1 MDFRRLLSVHFEN
14 QVSVCRK
21 GRLFEVGSTEHRE
34 ERFLMWLHRLKSMT
48 LLHREHATF
57 YVRLNRVK
65 SMTFSDRVRG
75 AFPCAAG
82 SAWMAEL
89 LPVRPQRVDG
99 GDRGEA
105 MGVSAAEIMVRLNR
119 GSWAEIGSARVMSA
133 IPRGRPAWS
142 SSIICDFMRQR
153 RKAVPEWAAGG
164 RYVCLRANR
173 RTVAANV
180 ALPRT

>member
-1 MDFRRLLSVHFEN
+1 MDFRRLLSVHSET

-21 GRLFEVGSTEHRE
+21 GRLSAVGSTGYRE

-82 SAWMAEL
+82 SAWTAEL
-89 LPVRPQRVDG
+89 LPVRRQRVDG
-99 GDRGEA
+99 NDRGEA
-105 MGVSAAEIMVRLNR
+105 LAVSAAEITARRNR
-119 GSWAEIGSARVMSA
+119 GSWAKSGSARVISA
-133 IPRGRPAWS
+133 IPLGRPAWS
-142 SSIICDFMRQR
+142 SSITCDFMRQE
-153 RKAVPEWAAGG
+153 RKAVPDWA
-164 RYVCLRANR
+164 RAR
-173 RTVAANV
+173 DMFTRQPTGE
-180 ALPRT
+180 LWWQI